1 VSAAPAIDPIKK
13 VFRYEDNRNTPEYK
27 LAALHFKSNS
37 SSALSSLSC
46 RNDDEK
52 DTSAVPEAFP
62 VFSAINN
69 ESKYCQDAQFAA

>member
-1 VSAAPAIDPIKK
+1 VLRYGYK
-13 VFRYEDNRNTPEYK
+13 VNTPEYK

-37 SSALSSLSC
+37 SSALSSFRC

-62 VFSAINN
+62 VF
-69 ESKYCQDAQFAA
+69 